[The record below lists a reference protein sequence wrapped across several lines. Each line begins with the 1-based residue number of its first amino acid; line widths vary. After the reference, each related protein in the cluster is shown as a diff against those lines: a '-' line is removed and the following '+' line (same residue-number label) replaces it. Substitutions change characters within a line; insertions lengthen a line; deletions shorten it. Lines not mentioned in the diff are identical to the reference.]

1 MDRLRLN
8 PVSQRHVTAGS
19 CAGVWLIGCEP
30 VDGTV
35 RYCRECG
42 GMGRVRSSWRRRF
55 VHMPVGQHAVHL
67 LVRVRRYECM
77 ACARS
82 WTDDLTHMADEGRRL
97 TDAAVWWAVAEVVLK
112 SKSVLACARDL
123 HCSWGV
129 LNRAVL
135 EKGADVLAA
144 DLRRLDGV
152 EAIGVDGHVW
162 RHTRTGGRYVTVI
175 VDLTPRRHGL
185 CFVKLG
191 SAFCAVFFRS
201 VGSGFSAGCA
211 VSAAACLRCVGY
223 LVMRACSLR

>member
-1 MDRLRLN
+1 MPLTSPGNDDDTGENHQPTLRKN
-8 PVSQRHVTAGS
+8 TA
-19 CAGVWLIGCEP
+19 EP
-30 VDGTV
+30 VEQTLKQN
-35 RYCRECG
+35 
-42 GMGRVRSSWRRRF
+42 S
-55 VHMPVGQHAVHL
+55 
-67 LVRVRRYECM
+67 
-77 ACARS
+77 
-82 WTDDLTHMADEGRRL
+82 L

-175 VDLTPRRHGL
+175 VDLTPRRHGRP
-185 CFVKLG
+185 
-191 SAFCAVFFRS
+191 A
-201 VGSGFSAGCA
+201 
-211 VSAAACLRCVGY
+211 
-223 LVMRACSLR
+223 